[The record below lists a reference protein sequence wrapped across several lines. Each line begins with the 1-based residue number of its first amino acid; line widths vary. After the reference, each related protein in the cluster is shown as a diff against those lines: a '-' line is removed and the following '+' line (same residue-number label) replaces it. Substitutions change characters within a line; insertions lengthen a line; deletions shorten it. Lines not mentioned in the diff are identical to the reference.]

1 MFVMLICIK
10 YATLLI
16 LRNSDVHRCEVNI
29 SRFRLLHSASNTNDY
44 VEDCGGDSEVERVS
58 EMSCQFL
65 TVRSLL
71 VEG

>member
-10 YATLLI
+10 YAPLLI

-71 VEG
+71 AEG